1 MATLPPEVIANLASK
16 KLGIQQQHDTG
27 LQQLG
32 SQYNTN
38 LFNLGE
44 YQKDTA
50 RRINDQ
56 YASQGIFNSGIRVNE
71 QGRLEKNVG
80 ERRGFLGQQYSQG
93 QSGIENQY
101 TNALQ
106 GLEDYR
112 TQAMQE
118 ATRQEL
124 AQQQSAAQIAATQQ
138 AADRQSAEQR
148 WYAAMA
154 QNQGGGGGGAPAAG
168 PDQSALDL
176 WNATQYWNAVQLLNA
191 TQLWNQAMQSQ
202 NRTEFAGSG
211 NPLGLPGARFK

>member
-1 MATLPPEVIANLASK
+1 MPTLPPEVLANISGK
-16 KLGIQQQHDTG
+16 RLGIQQQRDTA

-32 SQYNTN
+32 NQYNTS

-44 YQKDTA
+44 YQKDAA
-50 RRINDQ
+50 RRVNDQ
-56 YASQGIFNSGIRVNE
+56 YAAQGIFNSGIRVNE

-80 ERRGFLGQQYSQG
+80 ERRGFLGQQYAQG
-93 QSGIENQY
+93 QTGIENQY

-154 QNQGGGGGGAPAAG
+154 QNQGGGGAPAAPAG
-168 PDQSALDL
+168 PDQAALDL

-191 TQLWNQAMQSQ
+191 TQLWNQAMQSP

-211 NPLGLPGARFK
+211 NPLGMQGARFK